1 MHIILHSIA
10 RYSSQQAF
18 FFLSINSCGWD
29 LLVIAEQNS
38 QIQWYFW
45 IQKANVIGNKNKLIR
60 YKIYET
66 TLNLRGF

>member
-1 MHIILHSIA
+1 MHIVLQSIA
-10 RYSSQQAF
+10 HYSSQQA
-18 FFLSINSCGWD
+18 FLSINSCGWD

-45 IQKANVIGNKNKLIR
+45 IQKANVIGKNKNKQIW
-60 YKIYET
+60 YKMYET